1 METIIKMSENF
12 EMDSPDDDVYR
23 EDGMI
28 SRPTLKKSA
37 ASHILEDDESNSDE
51 DEYGE

>member
-1 METIIKMSENF
+1 MGTILQISEDL
-12 EMDSPDDDVYR
+12 EIDSPDVDVYL

-28 SRPTLKKSA
+28 SRPTLKKDA
-37 ASHILEDDESNSDE
+37 ASHILEDDDSNSDE